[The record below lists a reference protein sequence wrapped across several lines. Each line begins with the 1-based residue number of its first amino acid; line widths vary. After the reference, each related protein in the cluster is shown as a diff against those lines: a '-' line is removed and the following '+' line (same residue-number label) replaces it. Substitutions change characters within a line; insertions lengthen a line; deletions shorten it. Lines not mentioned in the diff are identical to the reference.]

1 VAPVAPPAAPAPE
14 VTPSSDFGHE
24 LPPPSTNTDPFA

>member
-1 VAPVAPPAAPAPE
+1 VAPVAPPPMPAPE

-24 LPPPSTNTDPFA
+24 PPPSPSTDPFA